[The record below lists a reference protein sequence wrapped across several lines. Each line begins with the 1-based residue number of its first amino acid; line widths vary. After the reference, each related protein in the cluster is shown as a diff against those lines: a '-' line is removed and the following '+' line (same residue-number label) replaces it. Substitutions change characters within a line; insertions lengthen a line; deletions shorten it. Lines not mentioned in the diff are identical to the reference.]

1 MSTRSKTDPVIPSAA
16 EAEAPRRAADRIRDT
31 AFDLFYR
38 EGIRAIGV
46 EEIVNRAGVTK
57 PSLYRAFESKDELIA
72 AYLRDYDRRFCQS
85 FEAPGADHPDDPR
98 AHLLAYVDRLAV
110 KASSEGYRGCG
121 LTNAVIEYPDPAHP
135 AHQVGVDSKQALRDR
150 LRQMCVA
157 MGAKD
162 PDELADGLLL
172 LIEGS
177 YVSGQ
182 TFGEGGPARVLGTMA
197 RRLIEASLA
206 SR

>member
-1 MSTRSKTDPVIPSAA
+1 MSNRTKSTAA
-16 EAEAPRRAADRIRDT
+16 TSDSSETPRRAADRIRDT

-72 AYLRDYDRRFCQS
+72 AYLRDYDRRFRDN
-85 FEAPGADHPDDPR
+85 FEAQGAGHPDDPK
-98 AHLLAYVDRLAV
+98 AQLLAYVDYLAAR
-110 KASSEGYRGCG
+110 ASTDGYRGCG

-135 AHQVGVDSKQALRDR
+135 AHQVGVESKQR
-150 LRQMCVA
+150 LRERLREMCA
-157 MGAKD
+157 GMGAPD

-172 LIEGS
+172 LLEGS

-182 TFGEGGPARVLGTMA
+182 AFGERSPARVLGSMA
-197 RRLIEASLA
+197 RRLIDASLA
-206 SR
+206 AR

>member
-1 MSTRSKTDPVIPSAA
+1 MPRSKTPATSATPA
-16 EAEAPRRAADRIRDT
+16 APRRAADRIRDT
-31 AFDLFYR
+31 AFDLFYK

-57 PSLYRAFESKDELIA
+57 PSLYRAYESKDELIA
-72 AYLRDYDRRFCQS
+72 DYLRDYDQRFRQR
-85 FEAPGADHPDDPR
+85 FEAPGAEHPDDPK
-98 AHLLAYVDRLAV
+98 AHLLAYLDYLAGR
-110 KASSEGYRGCG
+110 ASSDGYRGCG

-135 AHQVGVDSKQALRDR
+135 AHQVGVQSKQALRDR
-150 LRQMCVA
+150 LREMCGA
-157 MGAKD
+157 MGARD

-182 TFGEGGPARVLGTMA
+182 TFGEGGPARVLGAAA
-197 RRLIEASLA
+197 RCLIDASLA
-206 SR
+206 AKQF

>member
-1 MSTRSKTDPVIPSAA
+1 MSNRTKSKS
-16 EAEAPRRAADRIRDT
+16 EAPEPTETPRRAADRIRDT

-72 AYLRDYDRRFCQS
+72 QYLRDYDRRFRENFAAQ
-85 FEAPGADHPDDPR
+85 GAGHPDDPK
-98 AHLLAYVDRLAV
+98 AQLLAYVDYLSVR
-110 KASSEGYRGCG
+110 ASTDGYRGCG

-135 AHQVGVDSKQALRDR
+135 AHQVGVESKESLREH
-150 LRQMCVA
+150 LRELCRG
-157 MGAKD
+157 MGAPD

-182 TFGEGGPARVLGTMA
+182 AFGERSPARVLGAMA
-197 RRLIEASLA
+197 RRLIDASLA
-206 SR
+206 AR

>member
-1 MSTRSKTDPVIPSAA
+1 MSKRTKSMPEPADVA
-16 EAEAPRRAADRIRDT
+16 ETPRRAADRIRDT

-72 AYLRDYDRRFCQS
+72 EYLRDYDRRFRDNFAAQ
-85 FEAPGADHPDDPR
+85 GAGHPDDPK
-98 AHLLAYVDRLAV
+98 AQLLAYVDYLAV
-110 KASSEGYRGCG
+110 RASTEGYRGCG

-135 AHQVGVDSKQALRDR
+135 AHQVGVESKQALRER
-150 LRQMCVA
+150 LREMCHA
-157 MGAKD
+157 MGAAD
-162 PDELADGLLL
+162 ADELADGLLL

-182 TFGEGGPARVLGTMA
+182 AFGERSPARVLGAMA

-206 SR
+206 SC

>member
-1 MSTRSKTDPVIPSAA
+1 MSHRSKSMPDAPDPA
-16 EAEAPRRAADRIRDT
+16 ETPRRAADRIRDT

-72 AYLRDYDRRFCQS
+72 QYLRDYDRRFRENFAAQ
-85 FEAPGADHPDDPR
+85 GAAHPDDPK
-98 AHLLAYVDRLAV
+98 AQLLAYIDYLAV
-110 KASSEGYRGCG
+110 RASTDGYRGCG
-121 LTNAVIEYPDPAHP
+121 LTNALIEYPDPAHP
-135 AHQVGVDSKQALRDR
+135 AHQVGVQSKQALRER
-150 LRQMCVA
+150 LREMCRA
-157 MGAKD
+157 MGAAD
-162 PDELADGLLL
+162 ADELADGLLL

-182 TFGEGGPARVLGTMA
+182 AFGERSPARVLGAMA

-206 SR
+206 ER